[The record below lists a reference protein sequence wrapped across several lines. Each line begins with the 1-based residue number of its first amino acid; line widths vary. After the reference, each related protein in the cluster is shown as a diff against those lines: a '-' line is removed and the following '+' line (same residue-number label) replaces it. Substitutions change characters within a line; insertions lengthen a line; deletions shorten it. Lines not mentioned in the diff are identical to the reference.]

1 VILSEDEA
9 GSEMMDSYISEAR
22 PSLDNSVYESIDEG
36 EDEDLTESMLEDDEY
51 DGEDETI
58 AGRVTPPRD
67 TSVERRLGGNTPKKS
82 GAR

>member
-1 VILSEDEA
+1 
-9 GSEMMDSYISEAR
+9 M
-22 PSLDNSVYESIDEG
+22 NEG

-67 TSVERRLGGNTPKKS
+67 TSAEQRLGGNTPRRS
-82 GAR
+82 RAR